1 MNVIEEMIDGNADA
15 NASYTNADVTYL
27 KKNIMLGLMLIFAAE
42 LCPCA
47 LTIPIANQSTESTE
61 SRALVGCF

>member
-27 KKNIMLGLMLIFAAE
+27 KRI
-42 LCPCA
+42 LCW
-47 LTIPIANQSTESTE
+47 
-61 SRALVGCF
+61 G